1 MQITERETVMGFRI
15 RKSISLG
22 KGIRLNLGKNG
33 ITSVSFG
40 KRGAPHV
47 TVGKNGTR
55 VGTPVIPGT
64 GISYEARL
72 DKSSRKTE
80 PKRPVMNRQPIR
92 PTTPMRPIPAADP
105 RQTQVLTP
113 VSVIP
118 PSPVPPMPNGYAGG
132 SGNRGSH
139 KMKKPWY
146 GRWWAILLYVL
157 LAFILLCIVIYATTP
172 NGEIP
177 DMTGQTVAAA
187 KAELNNA
194 GFDNI
199 TVKPE
204 TKGGDDKWKVESQDP
219 ISGEFKTSTPI
230 TLTVKRDN
238 SDLADIAKKDMRL
251 DTVITA
257 LKHAG
262 YSSSDYVI
270 ESDTG
275 KTVEKPSDWIVLS
288 AGNGVIK
295 VHDKA
300 AEEAKAKSEAKAEA
314 EKKKAEAEKKEA
326 EEAAKKAEEEK
337 AAKEQAEQQRAAEEE
352 ALRQAQLQ
360 AEQQQQAQQQQQQQ
374 ATSPSGNGSG
384 SLIAICSDGTQAV
397 SAPGAPNYRGMC
409 SGHGGIAQKLGRQ

>member
-1 MQITERETVMGFRI
+1 MGFRI

-40 KRGAPHV
+40 KRGTPHV

-55 VGTPVIPGT
+55 FGTPVIPGT
-64 GISYEARL
+64 GISYETRL
-72 DKSSRKTE
+72 DKPSRETE
-80 PKRPVMNRQPIR
+80 SQRPVMNRRPIH
-92 PTTPMRPIPAADP
+92 PATPMRPMPAVNP

-132 SGNRGSH
+132 NGNRGSH

-146 GRWWAILLYVL
+146 GRWWAILLYVF
-157 LAFILLCIVIYATTP
+157 LAFILLCIVAYATTP

-187 KAELNNA
+187 KTELNNA

-204 TKGGDDKWKVESQDP
+204 TKGGDDKWKVESQNP

-251 DTVITA
+251 DAVITA

-275 KTVEKPSDWIVLS
+275 KTVDKPSDWIVLS
-288 AGNGVIK
+288 AGDGVIK

-314 EKKKAEAEKKEA
+314 AKKKAEEAAKKA

-352 ALRQAQLQ
+352 ASRQAQLQ
-360 AEQQQQAQQQQQQQ
+360 AEQQQQVQQQQQQQ
-374 ATSPSGNGSG
+374 QQTTSPSDNGSG
-384 SLIAICSDGTQAV
+384 SLIAICSDGTQAA